1 MRPDRAT
8 FRCIGIL
15 PGTHEDPRTAPA
27 RHSTTHACASDHS
40 TAASPGGDLYHFPR
54 KLDLISAPVSPTQAA
69 TRWSTMQTTRRGSRK
84 RFHTAYRG
92 IHAAFGV
99 ETATALM
106 LGWSRAWRCGRAR
119 RPSPPT
125 PRPSRPEATG
135 ESEGTNDHRRTLDA
149 SPHASG
155 RPSHSAFDG
164 GGPLQARTR
173 PRRTGERPSMGV
185 TIGTDSRPLVETKI
199 T

>member
-1 MRPDRAT
+1 M
-8 FRCIGIL
+8 G
-15 PGTHEDPRTAPA
+15 H
-27 RHSTTHACASDHS
+27 HADHS
-40 TAASPGGDLYHFPR
+40 TRLSQEVPHGLPR
-54 KLDLISAPVSPTQAA
+54 HPCCIRCRD
-69 TRWSTMQTTRRGSRK
+69 G
-84 RFHTAYRG
+84 
-92 IHAAFGV
+92 
-99 ETATALM
+99 TALM

-199 T
+199 TGNDACDPIELRSAASASSLGPMRTLEPHLHGIPPPMLVHRTTRPQRVRGAICTIFHANLT

>member
-1 MRPDRAT
+1 MGCALTNMERQFCYLRRCYTQTSILVNRLLSLFARPPRINSTSATSTDR
-8 FRCIGIL
+8 
-15 PGTHEDPRTAPA
+15 PRLDKSSLEAHHRHKVDAP
-27 RHSTTHACASDHS
+27 S
-40 TAASPGGDLYHFPR
+40 G
-54 KLDLISAPVSPTQAA
+54 
-69 TRWSTMQTTRRGSRK
+69 
-84 RFHTAYRG
+84 
-92 IHAAFGV
+92 
-99 ETATALM
+99 TALM

-135 ESEGTNDHRRTLDA
+135 ESEGKNDHRRTLDA

-185 TIGTDSRPLVETKI
+185 TIGTDSRPLAETKI